1 MEHSQG
7 VNGDIIK
14 MHMQNTSTRLI
25 IRHEDEWSIHKVF
38 AGDIIKCICT
48 TQVHTLKQAYTLGT
62 CIPTS
67 TKEISTHT
75 ARHASP
81 YQANQHTR
89 TKAPSPLPCPKKIA
103 HTQQG
108 TFLPTKQI
116 SIHAHK
122 GSFSL
127 PCPRKLA
134 HTHSK
139 ARFSLPSKSAYTHK
153 GSFSLP
159 CPRKLT
165 HTHTQQGTFLPA
177 KQISTHAHKGNFLP
191 YLVQGAGVHALGQL
205 IQIDRVDE
213 LPLQLRSLLTEV
225 EVTRLLIFVLCVFAR
240 RVHVCKRFDS
250 KRQYVVCKSKR

>member
-116 SIHAHK
+116 SIHTQRQLFPALSKEINTHTHTARHI
-122 GSFSL
+122 SPCQANQHTCTQRQFPSL
-127 PCPRKLA
+127 PCPRCWSPCVGPA
-134 HTHSK
+134 H
-139 ARFSLPSKSAYTHK
+139 P
-153 GSFSLP
+153 
-159 CPRKLT
+159 
-165 HTHTQQGTFLPA
+165 
-177 KQISTHAHKGNFLP
+177 
-191 YLVQGAGVHALGQL
+191 
-205 IQIDRVDE
+205 DR
-213 LPLQLRSLLTEV
+213 QSR
-225 EVTRLLIFVLCVFAR
+225 
-240 RVHVCKRFDS
+240 
-250 KRQYVVCKSKR
+250 

>member
-127 PCPRKLA
+127 PCPRKL
-134 HTHSK
+134 
-139 ARFSLPSKSAYTHK
+139 
-153 GSFSLP
+153 
-159 CPRKLT
+159 T

>member
-75 ARHASP
+75 
-81 YQANQHTR
+81 
-89 TKAPSPLPCPKKIA
+89 
-103 HTQQG
+103 QQG

-116 SIHAHK
+116 SIHTQRQLFPALSKEINTHTHTARHI
-122 GSFSL
+122 SPCQANQHTCTQRQFPSL
-127 PCPRKLA
+127 PCPRCWSPCVGPA
-134 HTHSK
+134 H
-139 ARFSLPSKSAYTHK
+139 P
-153 GSFSLP
+153 
-159 CPRKLT
+159 
-165 HTHTQQGTFLPA
+165 
-177 KQISTHAHKGNFLP
+177 
-191 YLVQGAGVHALGQL
+191 
-205 IQIDRVDE
+205 DR
-213 LPLQLRSLLTEV
+213 QSR
-225 EVTRLLIFVLCVFAR
+225 
-240 RVHVCKRFDS
+240 
-250 KRQYVVCKSKR
+250 